1 MDRFHREEYTNF
13 NPSLVRL
20 NTSLIEGETSLTE
33 YGEFLVAKRL
43 DKDACAI
50 LNDNSTKKDPISR
63 DGIILQA
70 LDSYLN
76 PFMQTYMQVC

>member
-20 NTSLIEGETSLTE
+20 NTSLIEGDTSLTT
-33 YGEFLVAKRL
+33 YGEVLVAKRL

-50 LNDNSTKKDPISR
+50 LNDNSTKKHPISR
-63 DGIILQA
+63 DGVISKV

-76 PFMQTYMQVC
+76 PFM